1 VLRGTHT
8 FEQAVRVF
16 QLGDDA
22 ALHVLTTGELP
33 PNPAALLGS
42 DEMTALLRRAETAY
56 EVVIID
62 SPPVNVVSDA
72 AVLAANA
79 QGVVLV
85 ARAGRTAR
93 RALEFAAEQLRM
105 VRAPLVG
112 AILNDIDFK
121 RDAAYDGSYRY
132 YGDPALYRLDDAAAW
147 APSGA

>member
-1 VLRGTHT
+1 
-8 FEQAVRVF
+8 
-16 QLGDDA
+16 
-22 ALHVLTTGELP
+22 
-33 PNPAALLGS
+33 
-42 DEMTALLRRAETAY
+42 MTALLRRAETAY